1 MLTGHVTQSHWNLF
15 FPFTGMDLKPG
26 REGGTWLG
34 ITKDGTF
41 GAITNYRQSPTFLN
55 PHAVGKGHLV
65 PDFLEGDGNVRKYLE
80 EVSRTADKYNGFNL
94 LVGKLSLTG
103 SSKFGCFCNADKEN
117 IRVLTPGIHA
127 LSNNVLDCP
136 WPKMVYGKER
146 FANILNEACIKQ
158 ELVDKLIGMLNLRDR

>member
-1 MLTGHVTQSHWNLF
+1 
-15 FPFTGMDLKPG
+15 MDLKPG

-55 PHAVGKGHLV
+55 PYAVGKGHLV

-80 EVSRTADKYNGFNL
+80 EVSRTADECNSFNL

-117 IRVLTPGIHA
+117 IRMLTPGIHG

-146 FANILNEACIKQ
+146 FANILNEACTKQ